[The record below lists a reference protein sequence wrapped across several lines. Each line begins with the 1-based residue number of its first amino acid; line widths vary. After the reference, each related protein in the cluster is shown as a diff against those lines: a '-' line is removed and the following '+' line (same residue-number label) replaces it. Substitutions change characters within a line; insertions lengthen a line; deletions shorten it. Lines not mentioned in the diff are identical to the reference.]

1 MSENTFIDL
10 DSGLVFC
17 GTKSGNTVKAFAT
30 PSPYTPKLA
39 PEHVFYKGDISQDI
53 IPWFMSATFEP
64 LYICGPTGTGKT
76 SGLKQLATRLNYP
89 VHEITG
95 HCRLELSEMV
105 GHLTVKDNNMQFEY
119 GPLARAMRDGGIFLL
134 NEIDLLDPSVAAGL
148 NTILDGSPL
157 CIAENGGEVIQPHPM
172 FRFVGTANT
181 NGTSD
186 ETGLYQGTLR
196 MNLAFMDRFFVIQ
209 ANYPPAEVEQN
220 ILSKFSKIPY
230 EYREKMLLFA
240 REVRQAFMGYSQ
252 NEGSTIEVTMSTRT
266 LLRWATLAVRYQP
279 LASHGEVP
287 LLYALDRALGF
298 RATPAT
304 QTALHEMYRRL
315 FNVDMASASI
325 ESQEM
330 PF

>member
-1 MSENTFIDL
+1 MNENTTITL

-17 GTKSGNTVKAFAT
+17 GVNSGKTVTGFAA
-30 PSPYTPKLA
+30 PNQYTPALDTN
-39 PEHVFYKGDISQDI
+39 HVFYKGDISQDI
-53 IPWFMSATFEP
+53 IPWFMSDAFEP
-64 LYICGPTGTGKT
+64 LYICGPTGAGKT
-76 SGLKQLATRLNYP
+76 SGLKQLAVRLNYP
-89 VHEITG
+89 VYEMTG

-105 GHLTVKDNNMQFEY
+105 GHLTVKDNNMHFEY

-134 NEIDLLDPSVAAGL
+134 NEIDLLDPSVGAGL

-157 CIAENGGEVIQPHPM
+157 CIAENGGEVIHPHPM

-181 NGTSD
+181 NGASD

-209 ANYPPAEVEQN
+209 AKYPPTEIECN
-220 ILSKFSKIPY
+220 ILEKFNTIPQ
-230 EYREKMLLFA
+230 EYRDKMISFA
-240 REVRQAFMGYSQ
+240 QEVRRAFMGYSQ

-266 LLRWATLAVRYQP
+266 LVRWATLAVRYQP

-298 RATPAT
+298 RATPST

-315 FNVDMASASI
+315 FSVDLASASI
-325 ESQEM
+325 GSQEM